1 VSELSLFNANSAIL
15 LSYIKAST
23 SKLSMRLD
31 DGEVCFVLD
40 LHAGLNLHSA
50 STLKQQSVRIH
61 VAPLGH
67 IILIPSQPVFVLS
80 P

>member
-1 VSELSLFNANSAIL
+1 MSELSLFNANSAIL

-50 STLKQQSVRIH
+50 STLKQQSAGVH
-61 VAPLGH
+61 VASLGH
-67 IILIPSQPVFVLS
+67 IFLIPSQLIFALS

>member
-1 VSELSLFNANSAIL
+1 MSELLLFSANSAIFF
-15 LSYIKAST
+15 SYIKAST

-40 LHAGLNLHSA
+40 HHAGLNLYSA
-50 STLKQQSVRIH
+50 STLKQQFVSIH

-67 IILIPSQPVFVLS
+67 IILIPSQPVFALL